1 MHQYDV
7 AMKELFQSVGSGLME
22 RLAGGAPVEWLNIE
36 LAETRAPRVDFVCR
50 LKDSSIFHME
60 FQGLND
66 PLMVWRM
73 LEYLVA
79 IFKRYGSVP
88 RQVVLYMGNEP
99 LRMANSVAFASLQ
112 FQFEIIDLGEL
123 DAEELLASPHISD
136 VVLAILCR
144 KPDPAI
150 RLQRII
156 ARIRNLEPEQRKRAA
171 RQLLI
176 LSMKRQLAK
185 TVLKEI
191 ETMAVTFEIEDDELL
206 RDLYEKGRKEGM
218 NAGLNAGRNEGRNE
232 GRIEGRL
239 DAEKTMLRFQL
250 RQKFGSLSHAHED
263 RINGATH
270 EELQVWVARVMPAT
284 SIGEIFNG

>member
-7 AMKELFQSVGSGLME
+7 DMKELFQSVGSGLME
-22 RLAGGAPVEWLNIE
+22 RLAGGAPVEWLNVE
-36 LAETRAPRVDFVCR
+36 LSETRAPRVDFVCR

-112 FQFEIIDLGEL
+112 FQFEMIDLGEL

-144 KPDPAI
+144 TPDPAT
-150 RLQRII
+150 RLRRII

-206 RDLYEKGRKEGM
+206 RDLYEKG
-218 NAGLNAGRNEGRNE
+218 GLNAEINVL
-232 GRIEGRL
+232 RL
-239 DAEKTMLRFQL
+239 QL
-250 RQKFGSLSHAHED
+250 LQKFGPLSHTHED
-263 RINGATH
+263 RIKGATH
-270 EELQVWVARVMPAT
+270 EELQVWILRVMPAT
-284 SIGEIFNG
+284 SIDKIFNG